1 MALKAR
7 LFDLLAAPII
17 YLAALFMRV
26 VRHIGVTN
34 LPITDRIFCHVGIY
48 PIVDHYYEPL
58 FNPMLLRRPLSLPR
72 SLPGIDF
79 NEAGQLTL
87 LAQFRFSAELARFP
101 NDRAGDIGF
110 YFNNPMFSVGD
121 ADCWY
126 SMIRHFKPRRIIEV
140 GCGMSTMMAAAALEK
155 NAAEDWAYNCVH
167 VCIEPYEASWLAG
180 LGGITLWRQ
189 RVEEVDPLEF
199 CRLGRDDLLFI
210 DSSHMIRPQGDV
222 LFEILEILPTLAS
235 GVIVHV
241 HDVFSPR
248 DYRDDWI
255 RKEHKFWNEQYLLEA
270 FLSMNREYEV
280 ICALNWL
287 YHSHFEA
294 LAAICGSDLRRQEP
308 QSFYIRRR

>member
-1 MALKAR
+1 MVLKAR
-7 LFDLLAAPII
+7 LFDLLAAPIT
-17 YLAALFMRV
+17 YLAALFMRA
-26 VRHIGVTN
+26 VRHIGLTK
-34 LPITDRIFCHVGIY
+34 LPITDRIFRHVGIY

-58 FNPMLLRRPLSLPR
+58 FNPRLLRRPLSLPR

-79 NEAGQLTL
+79 NETGQLAL
-87 LAQFRFSAELARFP
+87 LAHFRFGAELARFP
-101 NDRAGDIGF
+101 NDPLGDIGF
-110 YFNNPMFSVGD
+110 YFNNTVFSVGD

-140 GCGMSTMMAAAALEK
+140 GCGMSTMLAAAALAK
-155 NAAEDWAYNCVH
+155 NAAEDPANDYVH
-167 VCIEPYEASWLAG
+167 ICIEPYEASWLAS
-180 LGGITLWRQ
+180 LSGITLWRQ

-199 CRLGRDDLLFI
+199 CRLGRNDFLFI

-222 LFEILEILPTLAS
+222 LFEILEILPALAS
-235 GVIVHV
+235 GVIVHI

-287 YHSHFEA
+287 YYSHFEA
-294 LAAICGSDLRRQEP
+294 LAAIYGSDPRHQEP
-308 QSFYIRRR
+308 LSFYIRRR